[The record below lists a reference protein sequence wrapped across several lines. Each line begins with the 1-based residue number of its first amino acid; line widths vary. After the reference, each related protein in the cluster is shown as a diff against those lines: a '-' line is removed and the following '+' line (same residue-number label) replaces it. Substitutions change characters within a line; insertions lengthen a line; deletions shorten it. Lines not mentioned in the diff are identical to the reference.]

1 MARQGHYVRSKTSIF
16 TVLSRDSGKSQEVE
30 VGVHVKSDPF
40 PAQKIKNFHP
50 VGVKELNGEVAA
62 ADGKGT

>member
-1 MARQGHYVRSKTSIF
+1 MAQQGHYVRSKTSIF
-16 TVLSRDSGKSQEVE
+16 TVLSRDSGKSKE

>member
-1 MARQGHYVRSKTSIF
+1 MAQQGHYVRSKTCIF
-16 TVLSRDSGKSQEVE
+16 TVLSRDSGKSE